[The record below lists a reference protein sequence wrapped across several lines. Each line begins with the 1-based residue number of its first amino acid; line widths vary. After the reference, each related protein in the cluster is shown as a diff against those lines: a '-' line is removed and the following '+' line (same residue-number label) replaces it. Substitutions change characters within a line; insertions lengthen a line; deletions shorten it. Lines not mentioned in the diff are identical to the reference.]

1 MGATAP
7 ATKMTNPKYKTVHG
21 WLILD
26 KPLGLTST
34 QVLGKARRF
43 VGGKKA
49 GHGGTLDPL
58 ASGILPL
65 AFGEATKLIPYV
77 MDGEKEY
84 LFTVLWG
91 QQRTTDD
98 AEGEVMAVSDCR
110 PDQKSIL
117 EAIPSF
123 LGEIDQ
129 TPPTFSAIKIGGQR
143 AYDLAR
149 AGKPPEMEPR
159 KVQIHEL
166 ELLSCSS
173 IDAAD
178 FRVKCGKGTYIRSL
192 ARDLAL
198 KLGTFGHVGAL
209 RRTKVGPFTLE
220 SAISLDKLE
229 NLSHNEAAHEALLGI
244 SSALDDIPG
253 LNLTTSEAQR
263 LRAGQSLLLRP
274 DQLSL
279 MDAPVILASY
289 QGMPVALVKVQAG
302 SLVVVRGFTF

>member
-1 MGATAP
+1 VNAARI
-7 ATKMTNPKYKTVHG
+7 HG

-34 QVLGKARRF
+34 QALGKVRRLI
-43 VGGKKA
+43 GGKKV

-65 AFGEATKLIPYV
+65 AFGEATKLVPYV

-84 LFTVLWG
+84 LFSIAWG
-91 QQRTTDD
+91 EQRTTDD
-98 AEGEVMAVSDCR
+98 AEGEVMAVSACR
-110 PDQKSIL
+110 PSEKEIIAAL
-117 EAIPSF
+117 PHF
-123 LGEIDQ
+123 LGEVDQ

-149 AGKPPEMEPR
+149 AGKPPEMTAR
-159 KVQIHEL
+159 KVR
-166 ELLSCSS
+166 
-173 IDAAD
+173 IDEFEFLGQPSPDSAD
-178 FRVKCGKGTYIRSL
+178 FRVRCGKGTYVRSL

-198 KLGTFGHVGAL
+198 QLGTLGYVCAL

-220 SAISLDKLE
+220 SAISLEKLE
-229 NLSHNEAAHEALLGI
+229 GLSHNGAALTALLGI
-244 SSALDDIPG
+244 GSALDDIPG
-253 LNLTTSEAQR
+253 LNLTPSEAQR

-279 MDAPVILASY
+279 MDQPVILASY
-289 QGMPVALVKVQAG
+289 QETPVALVQVKNG